1 MMPTVMYP
9 VPGGVSQSQLL
20 KMIMATYS
28 VIVCMTPN
36 AVVPHSTTTRR
47 TSSYRQLR
55 TARPRSRPKATTA
68 TNSMLNNSIIGRDSS
83 RSCPGSPSTLT
94 SASATTNVTRPGRA
108 ATALVLSC
116 HRSPNSSFQRGKGY
130 LDTSAAPRPPP
141 TGASFGD
148 FGRRERA
155 LLGGGA
161 KKLASSTVVEL
172 AVIR

>member
-1 MMPTVMYP
+1 MLSYPQHNHQAHKQLPTTSDCQAKIATKSDH
-9 VPGGVSQSQLL
+9 GNQLD
-20 KMIMATYS
+20 AEQQ
-28 VIVCMTPN
+28 
-36 AVVPHSTTTRR
+36 HH
-47 TSSYRQLR
+47 
-55 TARPRSRPKATTA
+55 
-68 TNSMLNNSIIGRDSS
+68 GRDSS
-83 RSCPGSPSTLT
+83 RSCPGSPSTIT

-116 HRSPNSSFQRGKGY
+116 HRSPNSSFQRAKGY